1 MLRKMSR
8 KAYSLKESGL
18 EESMKTHS
26 SVFCQRAIAIT
37 QKLYDDN
44 PQEAIDTL
52 VKKNESAVWGITE
65 KPLDFAR
72 SNKMYTFVA
81 HHVPQRSF
89 NRIWKGGHISS
100 SNESRKSKGKNCC
113 CGADMSP
120 RVRFYCHYVI
130 FCAFLFCL
138 SAFVLTNITREFWP
152 INRKS
157 VYELCVYIWLGAD
170 IFEEY
175 VPSAIAMCCRVRS
188 FPCT

>member
-100 SNESRKSKGKNCC
+100 SNESRKSKYEQLSSVNNMNDESEGMCAAESEN
-113 CGADMSP
+113 GDGNVTR
-120 RVRFYCHYVI
+120 RVQ
-130 FCAFLFCL
+130 
-138 SAFVLTNITREFWP
+138 
-152 INRKS
+152 
-157 VYELCVYIWLGAD
+157 
-170 IFEEY
+170 
-175 VPSAIAMCCRVRS
+175 VPYG
-188 FPCT
+188 